1 LRFEDPLFGRNF
13 SFTAVAQLVEQRSP
27 KPLVGGSSPS
37 CRATFIKLY
46 TSCAASSWRAWLLAG
61 FPPGIFSQTR
71 NFFAEVK
78 SELQKATW
86 PWDPKE
92 RGMKKYREL
101 IDSTTIVI
109 VGMVLLSGFVSLWDL
124 VMMNIVGAFTK

>member
-1 LRFEDPLFGRNF
+1 VPVTGA
-13 SFTAVAQLVEQRSP
+13 AVKRL
-27 KPLVGGSSPS
+27 
-37 CRATFIKLY
+37 
-46 TSCAASSWRAWLLAG
+46 
-61 FPPGIFSQTR
+61 PPGMFSQTR
-71 NFFAEVK
+71 HFFAEVK
-78 SELQKATW
+78 TELQKANW

-92 RGMKKYREL
+92 KGMKKYREL

>member
-1 LRFEDPLFGRNF
+1 ML
-13 SFTAVAQLVEQRSP
+13 
-27 KPLVGGSSPS
+27 
-37 CRATFIKLY
+37 
-46 TSCAASSWRAWLLAG
+46 
-61 FPPGIFSQTR
+61 SQTR
-71 NFFAEVK
+71 SFFAEVK

-92 RGMKKYREL
+92 RGMKRYREL

>member
-1 LRFEDPLFGRNF
+1 M
-13 SFTAVAQLVEQRSP
+13 
-27 KPLVGGSSPS
+27 
-37 CRATFIKLY
+37 
-46 TSCAASSWRAWLLAG
+46 
-61 FPPGIFSQTR
+61 FSQTR
-71 NFFAEVK
+71 SFFAEVK
-78 SELQKATW
+78 AELQKANW

-101 IDSTTIVI
+101 IDSTSIVI

>member
-1 LRFEDPLFGRNF
+1 MFAKSNTFF
-13 SFTAVAQLVEQRSP
+13 S
-27 KPLVGGSSPS
+27 
-37 CRATFIKLY
+37 
-46 TSCAASSWRAWLLAG
+46 
-61 FPPGIFSQTR
+61 
-71 NFFAEVK
+71 EVK

-92 RGMKKYREL
+92 KGMKKYREL

-109 VGMVLLSGFVSLWDL
+109 VAMLLLSGFVSLWDL